1 MNNNPFFFDKNTINK
16 LSEKELKQTYNYLAT
31 IEAFSRVTYS
41 SVYVIDYQKKGFDF
55 VSHNPLFLCGHSPE
69 EVQEMG
75 YAFYFKYVPEEDLEL
90 LLKINTTGFEFFH
103 KIPVDERLLYT
114 LSYDFHLRNNEGK
127 TVLVNQKIT
136 PIYLTDEGKIWKAI
150 CVVSISEKKNSGN
163 ITLYKKGR
171 NIKLVYNI
179 EGDYWKEEE
188 RLKLSEREKEILIYS
203 ARGFSIAQIA
213 EAIFV
218 SADTVKFHRKKMF
231 EKLGVSNISEA
242 IFFATNN
249 QLI

>member
-1 MNNNPFFFDKNTINK
+1 M
-16 LSEKELKQTYNYLAT
+16 
-31 IEAFSRVTYS
+31 
-41 SVYVIDYQKKGFDF
+41 
-55 VSHNPLFLCGHSPE
+55 
-69 EVQEMG
+69 
-75 YAFYFKYVPEEDLEL
+75 
-90 LLKINTTGFEFFH
+90 
-103 KIPVDERLLYT
+103 
-114 LSYDFHLRNNEGK
+114 
-127 TVLVNQKIT
+127 
-136 PIYLTDEGKIWKAI
+136 
-150 CVVSISEKKNSGN
+150 
-163 ITLYKKGR
+163 
-171 NIKLVYNI
+171 

>member
-1 MNNNPFFFDKNTINK
+1 